1 MSSSQKPLCPN
12 NPLKRRSGDEM
23 SEKKAAKIEVVKV
36 IDLSLD
42 GDITVNLCLDFL
54 LSSYIFLS
62 GGDVTFKF
70 KQRILHF
77 STSST
82 TFNSRDVTF
91 KLKSKY

>member
-1 MSSSQKPLCPN
+1 
-12 NPLKRRSGDEM
+12 M

-77 STSST
+77 SST

>member
-1 MSSSQKPLCPN
+1 
-12 NPLKRRSGDEM
+12 M

-70 KQRILHF
+70 K
-77 STSST
+77 
-82 TFNSRDVTF
+82 
-91 KLKSKY
+91 